1 MIEPLDGEFKVSSHQ
16 FVPEIEKRL
25 VKIFIQV
32 TVVVEHMW
40 MILIRAMLLDRRDIW
55 NRLNHDEI
63 KPTERQKDNNDQR
76 NNH

>member
-32 TVVVEHMW
+32 TVVVEH
-40 MILIRAMLLDRRDIW
+40 I
-55 NRLNHDEI
+55 
-63 KPTERQKDNNDQR
+63 
-76 NNH
+76 